1 MKYFITLLIL
11 LFIFSCDKKQE
22 TTIQQEDTKP
32 LLSVEN
38 EFSSIKTINPVFAK
52 DVEEWEELNAV
63 NDFLARFKKASSK
76 EVLSNALELKGL
88 VQSLKDSIKPT
99 LFNVASLDTRI
110 NIFNNETL
118 RLADMT
124 TIPAIKASEVTM
136 QTEKILDAFSA
147 INAKINTLLS
157 KKRFEDE
164 IDIDVKFIGLDSTKM
179 DSVSRKSI
187 KENFDSRKIDKGG
200 LKFNT
205 NQ

>member
-1 MKYFITLLIL
+1 LKYFITLLIL

-38 EFSSIKTINPVFAK
+38 EFSSIKTINPAFAK

>member
-1 MKYFITLLIL
+1 MKYFITLLLL

-32 LLSVEN
+32 LLSVEH
-38 EFSSIKTINPVFAK
+38 EFFAVKGIDPVFVK
-52 DVEEWEELNAV
+52 EVEEWKELNAV
-63 NDFLARFKKASSK
+63 DDFLERFKKASPK

-88 VQSLKDSIKPT
+88 VESLKDSIKPA
-99 LFNVASLDTRI
+99 LFIISSFDARI
-110 NIFNNETL
+110 NIFYNETL

-124 TIPAIKASEVTM
+124 TIPAIQASEVNL
-136 QTEKILDAFSA
+136 QTEKILEAFSA
-147 INAKINTLLS
+147 VNAKINTILS

-164 IDIDVKFIGLDSTKM
+164 IDVDVKFIGLDSTKM

-187 KENFDSRKIDKGG
+187 KENFDSRKTDKGG
-200 LKFNT
+200 LNFKT